1 MSNRRYTDN
10 EIKILNNNP
19 NVIKVKYKKQIDY
32 KESFKKWAVVQ
43 SITHPDM
50 SAIEIFELA
59 GFDRKIVS
67 PVAASS
73 RIRNWK
79 GKYIKSKD
87 ICIITK
93 TEKTKDVKK
102 DNSQDVL
109 AKIEKLVKDLIN
121 NNDKENK

>member
-1 MSNRRYTDN
+1 MSNRKYTDS

-19 NVIKVKYKKQIDY
+19 NVVMVKYKKQIEY
-32 KESFKKWAVVQ
+32 KDNFKRWAVVQ

-59 GFDRKIVS
+59 GFDRKIIKPIS
-67 PVAASS
+67 ASS

-93 TEKTKDVKK
+93 TDKKDEIKK
-102 DNSQDVL
+102 DNNNDILS
-109 AKIEKLVKDLIN
+109 KIEELIREVVKTN
-121 NNDKENK
+121 EKENK